1 METRGCAHRVECSRT
16 GSRRRFRSRCRRAWW
31 PSARREDVRRPCRV
45 RSRPCT
51 TCHTRAP
58 HRDPALDSP
67 EASRSGAEHVQPTR
81 LEAAGTPQAR
91 PGAVARVRDLFG
103 MMSDGFLLRRGGGVS
118 AGESRWSEKCTRR
131 EAAEWHRAVKKSVRE
146 AWEAAGECGARSK
159 VVERAHIDL
168 GLQAPELRVE
178 IHLLASPP

>member
-1 METRGCAHRVECSRT
+1 MQA
-16 GSRRRFRSRCRRAWW
+16 
-31 PSARREDVRRPCRV
+31 
-45 RSRPCT
+45 
-51 TCHTRAP
+51 
-58 HRDPALDSP
+58 
-67 EASRSGAEHVQPTR
+67 TR
-81 LEAAGTPQAR
+81 LEAAGAPWAR

-178 IHLLASPP
+178 IHLLASQHSRARIVRIKARGRASGVRRVARASGVRTAAAHPQPVGKAARRARPHRRAPSRPHDGRSRALRRRRCS